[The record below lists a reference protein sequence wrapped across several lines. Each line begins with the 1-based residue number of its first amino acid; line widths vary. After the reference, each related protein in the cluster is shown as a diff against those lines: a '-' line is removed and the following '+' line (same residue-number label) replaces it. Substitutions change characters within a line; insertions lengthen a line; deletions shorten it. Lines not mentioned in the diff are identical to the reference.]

1 MSSKIILISSTVPDT
16 LTAILR
22 RQPRYLND
30 FFEVKLVTS
39 PGASSGSIEKVEG
52 IAPNFVPMVRGIS
65 PLRDMVSIVRMMVL
79 LRKIKPDLVHSYTP
93 KAGLVSMLAAF
104 FCRVPVRVH
113 TFTGLIFPTQKGIKQ
128 RVLVWV
134 DRLICACAT
143 VVVPEGGGVKKDLQR
158 FRVTRKPLEV
168 IGFGN
173 IAGVSTDFFSRSN
186 PQLVGRGAGFDFS
199 CSENF
204 VFCFVGRLNK
214 DKGIKELVSAFAR
227 LPDNARLVILG
238 GVDEAAPVDEKTMRL
253 LTKDSRVHLLGF
265 QTDIRPVLSKSHVL
279 VLPSYREGFPN
290 VVLQAGSMELP
301 VIATDINGCNEVV
314 EPGCNGW
321 LVPAKDADALY
332 QAMQQA
338 MKTPPEA
345 LAAMGRHARKRI
357 RERFEQRDHWQRMVE
372 FYKQQLGE
380 V

>member
-1 MSSKIILISSTVPDT
+1 MSSKIIMISATVSDT

-39 PGASSGSIEKVEG
+39 PEASPGGIEEIEG
-52 IAPNFVPMVRGIS
+52 IAPDFVPMVRGIS
-65 PLRDMVSIVRMMVL
+65 PLRDIVSIVRMIIL

-143 VVVPEGGGVKKDLQR
+143 VVVPEGDGVKKDLQR
-158 FRVTRKPLEV
+158 FQVTRKPLEV

-186 PQLVGRGAGFDFS
+186 PQLVGRGAGFNFS
-199 CSENF
+199 CSESF
-204 VFCFVGRLNK
+204 VFCFVGRINR
-214 DKGIKELVSAFAR
+214 DKGIKELASAFAR
-227 LPDNARLVILG
+227 LPDNAKLVILG
-238 GVDEAAPVDEKTMRL
+238 GVDETAPVDEETMAL

-265 QTDIRPVLSKSHVL
+265 QADIRPVLSESHVL

-314 EPGCNGW
+314 DPGYNGW

-338 MKTPPEA
+338 MKTSPEA
-345 LAAMGRHARKRI
+345 LAAMGGYARKRI
-357 RERFEQRDHWQRMVE
+357 RERFEQRDHWQRMVD
-372 FYKQQLGE
+372 FYKEQLGE
-380 V
+380 I